1 LTDVTGVIEKVGHD
15 GKGVSVPKLQVTLAP
30 CDSAINDNI
39 IVMNLNGQL
48 KKLIGFFE
56 KF

>member
-30 CDSAINDNI
+30 CDSAINDNK